1 VNNKGVG
8 RAGGGG
14 GGNSM
19 LQIKGQKWNTTQHST
34 LVKSVKK
41 NVVWFTGMMIVM
53 VTKMM
58 MIDNFIKL

>member
-1 VNNKGVG
+1 
-8 RAGGGG
+8 
-14 GGNSM
+14 M